1 MMPLTQKITFKVP
14 VQKANRMRVPKLIR
28 CQLKMEKDQ
37 LLKIGA
43 KVIGLG
49 KGWQF
54 FYAKMAKDGRINI
67 PKLTMALLQAE
78 KENLEGYV
86 LEVTIEPA

>member
-1 MMPLTQKITFKVP
+1 
-14 VQKANRMRVPKLIR
+14 
-28 CQLKMEKDQ
+28 MEKDQ
-37 LLKIGA
+37 ILRVGVNVLT
-43 KVIGLG
+43 LG
-49 KGWQF
+49 RGWQF
-54 FYAKMAKDGRINI
+54 FYAKMGKDGRINI